1 MIRAILPLLMLIV
14 ASTACQR
21 QQTSTRTD
29 TMTSGAI
36 QVGID
41 ETCLPFMRDE
51 IAVFEGLNPEA
62 SITPLYVT
70 DEEAIELLLKD
81 SLRLVVAARDFTQ
94 AEKDKLKANKLLPR
108 SNKIA
113 KDAVALIIH
122 RANKDTLLSLPT
134 LKKILTGAITDWKQ
148 VIPGSTLGP
157 IRVVFDN
164 PSSSTIRFI
173 KDTVC
178 QGEAFGP
185 SIKAQASNEAVID
198 FVAETPNALGIIGAG
213 WIADKTDT
221 LNIKFTDKIRVMA
234 LTPYEEARED
244 NSYLPQAAWIAM
256 ERYPLTRDIYM
267 LTSDAPSHLPSG
279 FMHFVG
285 GEKGQ
290 RLILKSGLVPANA
303 PLRVISIKQ

>member
-1 MIRAILPLLMLIV
+1 MKRTLFALLILALTG
-14 ASTACQR
+14 TACQR
-21 QQTSTRTD
+21 QQPVTRTD

-51 IAVFEGLNPEA
+51 IAVFESQNPDA

-70 DEEAIELLLKD
+70 DEEAIDLLLKD

-94 AEKDKLKANKLLPR
+94 AEKDRLKANKLLPR

-122 RANKDTLLSLPT
+122 RANKDTLLSLIT
-134 LKKILTGAITDWKQ
+134 LKKILTGAITDWKE

-164 PSSSTIRFI
+164 PASSTIRFV

-185 SIKAQASNEAVID
+185 AIKAQASNEAVIT

-213 WIADKTDT
+213 WIADKKDT
-221 LNIKFTDKIRVMA
+221 LNLTFTNKIRVMA

-256 ERYPLTRDIYM
+256 GRYPLTRDVYM

-303 PLRVISIKQ
+303 PLRVISVTH

>member
-1 MIRAILPLLMLIV
+1 MKKAYFSLLILALIG
-14 ASTACQR
+14 TACQR
-21 QQTSTRTD
+21 QQPTTRTD
-29 TMTSGAI
+29 TMTSGQI
-36 QVGID
+36 QVAID

-62 SITPLYVT
+62 SITPLYMN
-70 DEEAIELLLKD
+70 DEAAIDLLLKD

-94 AEKDKLKANKLLPR
+94 AEKDIIKANKLLAR

-122 RANKDTLLSLPT
+122 RNNKDTLLALPT

-164 PSSSTIRFI
+164 PSSSTIRFV

-185 SIKAQASNEAVID
+185 NIKSQPSNEAVID
-198 FVAETPNALGIIGAG
+198 FVANTPNALGIIGAG

-221 LNIKFTDKIRVMA
+221 LNIKFSDRIRVMA
-234 LTPYEEARED
+234 ITPYDEARED
-244 NSYLPQAAWIAM
+244 NSYLPQPAWIAM
-256 ERYPLTRDIYM
+256 GRYPLTRDLYV

-279 FMHFVG
+279 FMHFLG

-303 PLRVISIKQ
+303 PLRVISVKQ

>member
-1 MIRAILPLLMLIV
+1 MKKTYFSLLILALIG
-14 ASTACQR
+14 TACQR
-21 QQTSTRTD
+21 QQPTTRTD
-29 TMTSGAI
+29 TMTSGQI
-36 QVGID
+36 QVAID

-62 SITPLYVT
+62 SITPLYMN
-70 DEEAIELLLKD
+70 DEAAIDLLLKD

-94 AEKDKLKANKLLPR
+94 EEKDIIKANKLLAR

-122 RANKDTLLSLPT
+122 RNNKDTLLALPT

-164 PSSSTIRFI
+164 PSSSTIRFV

-185 SIKAQASNEAVID
+185 NIKSQPSNEAVID
-198 FVAETPNALGIIGAG
+198 FVANTPNALGIIGAG
-213 WIADKTDT
+213 WIADKKDT
-221 LNIKFTDKIRVMA
+221 L
-234 LTPYEEARED
+234 
-244 NSYLPQAAWIAM
+244 
-256 ERYPLTRDIYM
+256 
-267 LTSDAPSHLPSG
+267 
-279 FMHFVG
+279 
-285 GEKGQ
+285 
-290 RLILKSGLVPANA
+290 
-303 PLRVISIKQ
+303 